1 MTDRSDE
8 GDTLSAD
15 ESATLSVDDGAIRA
29 EYDWTDTLASTAVV
43 ETVAVACDC
52 EPMDLDPLYEVIDP
66 DALNAVV
73 SSGDDPA
80 AGGTTVTFEVADRS
94 VAVHDGGAVVV
105 RPAESGLDGV
115 RE

>member
-8 GDTLSAD
+8 GDTLSA
-15 ESATLSVDDGAIRA
+15 DDGAIRA

-52 EPMDLDPLYEVIDP
+52 EPTELDPLYEIVDP
-66 DALNAVV
+66 DALDTVIQ
-73 SSGDDPA
+73 SSGNGPA
-80 AGGTTVTFEVADRS
+80 AGETTVTFEVADRS

-105 RPAESGLDGV
+105 RPAEPGSDGV
-115 RE
+115 RK